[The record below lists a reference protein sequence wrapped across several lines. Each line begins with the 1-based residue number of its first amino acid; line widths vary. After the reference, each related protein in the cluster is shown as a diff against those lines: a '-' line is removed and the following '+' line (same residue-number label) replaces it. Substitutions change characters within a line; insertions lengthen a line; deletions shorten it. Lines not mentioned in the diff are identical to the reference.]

1 MFDLKS
7 LENLKFTGFQPANI
21 DTSNM
26 IDIDV
31 KKIVFIGDGMSGK
44 TQIIL
49 TLSRL
54 ITIYLVKIFSKSRTK
69 GSSGDDFLH
78 VVDAALGND
87 SLSLSESFKDWALKH
102 KFLVKYGRSAWDEI
116 NSVTLDTETI
126 GFEDFKF
133 SFPYLWKGMTYRVN
147 FSGADIGGQNIFDH
161 FRNVMGKLA
170 NKGDIILVVFD
181 KSRAFSCWNSIEQIK
196 TIISDKSSME
206 NMPKIFYI
214 GNKIDLE
221 EHIRTQNWRASLQR
235 QFLNKLKS
243 VKDFGKGV
251 YHVPSLVGST
261 NQERKVNYKICDQ
274 KMSFPDLEAFIY
286 NCIRGFDNLYNK
298 TMTDVNCRA
307 IAREIAAQLVFD
319 QQIESDQSEDNMVE
333 VMKKFGYLLF
343 QRRPLAIQYSGGIEY
358 TSSGSEGDSF
368 SRVRDKWRDYALD
381 ISKVTPNKVE
391 AAIMAAGNSRSFL
404 KQMGG
409 FHSTNGLTG
418 EGILEILD
426 FTIRDKIE
434 SAEKQPDKNQTYQVI
449 RRKIKRF

>member
-7 LENLKFTGFQPANI
+7 LENLKFTGFRPANI

-26 IDIDV
+26 IDVDV
-31 KKIVFIGDGMSGK
+31 KKMVFIGDGMSGK

-54 ITIYLVKIFSKSRTK
+54 ITIYLIKVFSKSKAK
-69 GSSGDDFLH
+69 GSSGDDFLN

-87 SLSLSESFKDWALKH
+87 TLTLTESFKAWVREH
-102 KFLVKYGRSAWDEI
+102 KFLVKYGRSTWEEI

-126 GFEDFKF
+126 GFEDFNF

-170 NKGDIILVVFD
+170 NKGDVILVVFD

-196 TIISDKSSME
+196 SIISDKTSMD

-221 EHIRTQNWRASLQR
+221 EHIRTQSWRASLQR
-235 QFLNKLKS
+235 QILTKLKS
-243 VKDFGKGV
+243 VTDFGKGV
-251 YHVPSLVGST
+251 YYVPSLVGST
-261 NQERKVNYKICDQ
+261 EQERKVNYRIQ
-274 KMSFPDLEAFIY
+274 NNKMSFPDLEAFIY
-286 NCIRGFDNLYNK
+286 NCIRGFDKLYNK

-319 QQIESDQSEDNMVE
+319 QKIESEQSEDNMVE

-358 TSSGSEGDSF
+358 TSKGSEGDSF
-368 SRVRDKWRDYALD
+368 GRVREKWSEYSLD
-381 ISKVTPNKVE
+381 TTKVTQNKVE
-391 AAIMAAGNSRSFL
+391 ASIMAAGNSRSFL
-404 KQMGG
+404 KQMGE
-409 FHSTNGLTG
+409 FYSTNGLTG

-426 FTIRDKIE
+426 FAIRDKIE
-434 SAEKQPDKNQTYQVI
+434 SAEKQPDNSQKSQVI